1 MSFYYVLL
9 QLHSSWPEYV
19 CTCGN
24 YTPDCSVDVQVPAVP
39 GLLQRQHDICNI
51 LLTACGKATNE
62 SPGIVLGE
70 VSIQGRC
77 LSSSLFKTSLLSF

>member
-39 GLLQRQHDICNI
+39 GLL
-51 LLTACGKATNE
+51 TACGKATNE

-77 LSSSLFKTSLLSF
+77 LSSSLFKASLLSF